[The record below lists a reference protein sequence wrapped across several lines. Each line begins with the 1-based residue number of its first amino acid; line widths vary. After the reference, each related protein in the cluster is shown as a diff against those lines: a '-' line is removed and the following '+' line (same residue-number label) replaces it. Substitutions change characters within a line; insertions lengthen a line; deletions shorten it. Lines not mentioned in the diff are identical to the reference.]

1 MTAAPAPYHRSCI
14 IPCMCLLFVL
24 LMHFGNFFFVVSA
37 LMGWELGRTGSN
49 PRSYQR
55 LHLPQPICVTCML
68 FSFFVAL
75 CGVIWSG
82 GQSIVIRWVVW
93 EANKRKA
100 TSAFCWILLSRKR
113 GCSAII
119 CIIWTQILKSG
130 GEKYSHPPSCQ
141 RRKLCSTGIIW
152 DKCMYIRPVHSRLIC
167 NNKYRSTSA
176 KLALLTPLS
185 LYSLQLWSFWAGCYG
200 CDFLHA
206 GNPPSNS

>member
-49 PRSYQR
+49 PRSCQR
-55 LHLPQPICVTCML
+55 LHPRSLGQY
-68 FSFFVAL
+68 AL
-75 CGVIWSG
+75 HGCYLASLWHCAVWYDQVGKALWLG
-82 GQSIVIRWVVW
+82 GRRWVVW

-130 GEKYSHPPSCQ
+130 GEKYSSPYLRNTPTLPHVIEENWYSL
-141 RRKLCSTGIIW
+141 R
-152 DKCMYIRPVHSRLIC
+152 CMYIRPLHSRLIWYATT
-167 NNKYRSTSA
+167 NVGAR
-176 KLALLTPLS
+176 PLS
-185 LYSLQLWSFWAGCYG
+185 
-200 CDFLHA
+200 
-206 GNPPSNS
+206 